1 MTSKKNII
9 NTILL
14 CLAIAL
20 IAFLHLFRLIE
31 VPFGLN
37 IDEAGSCYDAWCLAN
52 FGTDRYGNSYPVYFV
67 NYGGGQNAL
76 LTYILAVAYRL
87 FGYHDIIVRLIMALM
102 AFVTAFFGYK
112 LIREIREEKTDATL
126 FLLLYAIMPICI
138 MLFRIGV
145 ESTLMICFAVI
156 FLYYFL
162 LGIQNRNKWYY
173 FLAGVSGGLMLYT
186 YALTYIV
193 MPLMLLLSFIYV
205 LRIRN
210 DSKSK
215 IEEVK
220 HWIIMGIP
228 LALLAAPLIAVQLI
242 NMLDLPQMM
251 IGPFTLTKLMT
262 YRGAELSLSNPLKGL
277 LNVFRYVC
285 TFDPLTYNT
294 ISTYGTLYYISIPFI
309 VYGLVW
315 CIKKTIYSCKQR
327 ELDANTIML
336 AWFAAECLM
345 GCLLTENSP
354 PFTSRMNG
362 IYIVVLYFL
371 VVGLVECGRKIRDW
385 GQKHESVESSNNEQ
399 KGRKRLG
406 IYILAMATA
415 YAMCFISFITYYFG
429 DYTDDTYPLDNLFCK
444 DYGEVVEFLNGEG
457 SIYANMPLYL
467 ENKFIYYVLPA
478 QVRAQGV
485 GVAVDGISEYGN
497 VHFGFPEKTDF
508 NGNYVVYEKEQQSR
522 DYLVGKDYTEIPL
535 GDYYFYASPI
545 CNLKLQ
551 PVENELVTCQ
561 VDSMTF
567 DKEGNFV
574 LSGWAFM
581 NDTFAAC
588 SEIAVKV
595 CDNAVPVQMVAR
607 PDVAQAYG
615 MSEDGLYGFYAIV
628 DKELFSQAEQV
639 ELIVDGTIV
648 IAEVWNR

>member
-14 CLAIAL
+14 CLAIVL
-20 IAFLHLFRLIE
+20 ISFLHLFRLME

-37 IDEAGSCYDAWCLAN
+37 IDEAGSCYDAWCLVN
-52 FGTDRYGNSYPVYFV
+52 FGTDRYGNAYPVYFI

-76 LTYILAVAYRL
+76 LTYILAIAYKL
-87 FGYHDIIVRLIMALM
+87 FGYHDIIVRLIMALI

-112 LIREIREEKTDATL
+112 LIKNIREEKTDATL

-156 FLYYFL
+156 FLYYFWVGL
-162 LGIQNRNKWYY
+162 EKQKRLYY
-173 FLAGVSGGLMLYT
+173 FLAGISGGLMLYT

-193 MPLMLLLSFIYV
+193 MPLMLVISFAYIMYIRKGS
-205 LRIRN
+205 RIAELKR
-210 DSKSK
+210 
-215 IEEVK
+215 
-220 HWIIMGIP
+220 WIIMGIP
-228 LALLAAPLIAVQLI
+228 MAILAAPLIAVQFI

-251 IGPFTLTKLMT
+251 MGPFTLTKLMT

-277 LNVFRYVC
+277 FSVFRYVC

-309 VYGLVW
+309 VYGLIW

-327 ELDANTIML
+327 ELDANAIML
-336 AWFAAECLM
+336 AWFVAECLM

-371 VVGLVECGRKIRDW
+371 VVGIVECGRKLDVCAQAQGSIEDTERKLKGNIRF
-385 GQKHESVESSNNEQ
+385 KIYVVALTIIYSV
-399 KGRKRLG
+399 G
-406 IYILAMATA
+406 
-415 YAMCFISFITYYFG
+415 FISFATYYFG

-478 QVRAQGV
+478 QVYVQGI

-497 VHFGFPEKTDF
+497 AHFGFPEKTDF
-508 NGNYVVYEKEQQSR
+508 SGNYVVYEKEQQSR
-522 DYLVGKDYTEIPL
+522 DYLMEKGYTEIPL

-545 CNLKLQ
+545 CKLKLQ
-551 PVENELVTCQ
+551 PIENGLVTSQ
-561 VDSMTF
+561 IDSMTF

-581 NDTFAAC
+581 NDTLSAC
-588 SEIAVKV
+588 LEMEVKV
-595 CDNAVPVQMVAR
+595 CDNTIPVQMIER
-607 PDVAQAYG
+607 PDVAQVYG
-615 MSEDGLYGFYAIV
+615 LSEDELYGFYVTV
-628 DKELFSQAEQV
+628 DKALFSQAEKL
-639 ELIVDGTIV
+639 ELIVDGNMVIV
-648 IAEVWNR
+648 EVCNQ